1 LHVHVKWYSACSIV
15 LLCKCYITYKVVLYT
30 QVLLRVIGS
39 LVSRRHYPLHIFFT
53 LHALTGGLAR
63 SIFLPNSNRD
73 GTLVL
78 FALSTSWSFLPNR
91 DGILVLLALSMDR
104 SFLPNRGGIL
114 VRSALN
120 LFGWLIHIVAG
131 S

>member
-1 LHVHVKWYSACSIV
+1 MLNGTVCSIV
-15 LLCKCYITYKVVLYT
+15 VLCKCYITYKVVLYT

-39 LVSRRHYPLHIFFT
+39 LVNSRHHLRLHIFFT

-63 SIFLPNSNRD
+63 SIFLPNSNWD
-73 GTLVL
+73 GILVL
-78 FALSTSWSFLPNR
+78 FALSTTSWSFLPNR
-91 DGILVLLALSMDR
+91 DGILVLALSMDR